1 MKPTICELSEFSGRT
16 HKLGLYVWVSGHSFD
31 SIIEKSR
38 HLLVVY
44 DHGINLYMIDQ
55 FLSVYQV
62 YISDSLCSLEHRV

>member
-1 MKPTICELSEFSGRT
+1 MNFLSFL
-16 HKLGLYVWVSGHSFD
+16 KLGLYVWVSGHSFD

-55 FLSVYQV
+55 FLSVYGF
-62 YISDSLCSLEHRV
+62 YIRFIYQIHYVH

>member
-1 MKPTICELSEFSGRT
+1 MKPTICELFEFSGRT

-38 HLLVVY
+38 HFLVVY